1 MMIGSR
7 QQRPEGGKIM
17 KARASTSDKRAAGS
31 GASRVTRLGSSL
43 RGPTA
48 KVAAMS
54 GQAVGTARRVATDQ
68 TVRAEMQRAIADASH
83 AARRAQRVGPTRALS
98 DKHLARQLRRAS
110 RHASKAATLAVHP
123 RRNRVRRAAFMLVG
137 SGALV
142 GAAYGGWR
150 RYAPPPEQP
159 V

>member
-1 MMIGSR
+1 MMT
-7 QQRPEGGKIM
+7 
-17 KARASTSDKRAAGS
+17 ARTSTSDHGPAG
-31 GASRVTRLGSSL
+31 ARPWRVTRLAATL

-48 KVAAMS
+48 KVAGLS

-68 TVRAEMQRAIADASH
+68 NVHAEMQRAIANASH
-83 AARRAQRVGPTRALS
+83 AARRAQSVGAARALS
-98 DKHLARQLRRAS
+98 DKRLARQLRRAT
-110 RHASKAATLAVHP
+110 RHASKAASLAVHP
-123 RRNRVRRAAFMLVG
+123 RRNRVRRAALVLAG
-137 SGALV
+137 SGAIA

>member
-1 MMIGSR
+1 M
-7 QQRPEGGKIM
+7 M
-17 KARASTSDKRAAGS
+17 KARASTSDDRATEARQLR
-31 GASRVTRLGSSL
+31 AIRLGGSL

-48 KVAAMS
+48 KLAGVS
-54 GQAVGTARRVATDQ
+54 GQAVGAARRVATDQ
-68 TVRAEMQRAIADASH
+68 NVRAEMQRAIADASH

-98 DKHLARQLRRAS
+98 DKRLARELRRAT

-123 RRNRVRRAAFMLVG
+123 RRNRTRRAAFVLVG
-137 SGALV
+137 SGAVV

-150 RYAPPPEQP
+150 RYATPPEPP